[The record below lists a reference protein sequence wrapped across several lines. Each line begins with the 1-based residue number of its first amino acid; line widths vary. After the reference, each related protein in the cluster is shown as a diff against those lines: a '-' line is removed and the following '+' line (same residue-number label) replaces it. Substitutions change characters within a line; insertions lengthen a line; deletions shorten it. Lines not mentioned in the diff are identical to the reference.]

1 MERFSREC
9 QCSLKSPALLPR
21 NQCANQKPSR
31 PASKAAQMRET
42 RQSVFFRNYSGT
54 LTSTNWKIFSNF
66 INKLPIYKSF
76 QQQVLK
82 LLSHDTINI
91 PVRGRN
97 IVKSV
102 NALLLRH
109 KII

>member
-1 MERFSREC
+1 MTE
-9 QCSLKSPALLPR
+9 PLLPL
-21 NQCANQKPSR
+21 
-31 PASKAAQMRET
+31 REG
-42 RQSVFFRNYSGT
+42 NYSGT

-97 IVKSV
+97 IVKSI
-102 NALLLRH
+102 NALLLIH